1 MTTTV
6 ILPDGETFITA
17 APTTTADHVHEEHA
31 AVTHT
36 EHDDLSVPN
45 VLVVDYDENY
55 DTNDPN
61 VAQLNVVS
69 QLEFGSLPDLLD
81 DTRFV
86 VHDPTGDL
94 DVTRDH
100 SAIRIYRDVYIQPPP
115 NKAAGYAPPTLYTSG
130 SIALC
135 GDSAIGYVPYAGNG
149 QQIPDTKY
157 MFGRVGVLGDRSGDN
172 DGMLMLKLTNSLHQV
187 HIAPEPNDPNI
198 LVQST
203 KGANASYLKF
213 VNVGPEVTAQ
223 DSNTVFEVK
232 DTGHI
237 SSSQMDGINV
247 SINSNELMIRQN
259 GVNMEQNIDLIETL
273 QNQMYYLT
281 SRITALEAF
290 TGASG

>member
-45 VLVVDYDENY
+45 VLVVDYDETY

-61 VAQLNVVS
+61 VAQLNVVT
-69 QLEFGSLPDLLD
+69 QLEFGSLPELLD

-86 VHDPTGDL
+86 AHSPTGDV

-115 NKAAGYAPPTLYTSG
+115 NKAAGYGAPTLYTSG

-135 GDSAIGYVPYAGNG
+135 GDAAIGYVPYAGNG

-157 MFGRVGVLGDRSGDN
+157 TFGRVGVLGDRSGDN
-172 DGMLMLKLTNSLHQV
+172 DGMLMLKHTGGYVSLGLHQL
-187 HIAPEPNDPNI
+187 HICPDPSDPNI
-198 LVQST
+198 LIQSR
-203 KGANASYLKF
+203 KDEGASYMKF
-213 VNVGPEVTAQ
+213 VNIGPNVTALEE
-223 DSNTVFEVK
+223 NTVFEVLNDGYIK
-232 DTGHI
+232 
-237 SSSQMDGINV
+237 SQQLSNMNLEVI
-247 SINSNELMIRQN
+247 SNEQMIRQN
-259 GVNMEQNIDLIETL
+259 SVNTERNMVLIEQL
-273 QNQMYYLT
+273 QTQMYDLLNP
-281 SRITALEAF
+281 SRI
-290 TGASG
+290 GDI